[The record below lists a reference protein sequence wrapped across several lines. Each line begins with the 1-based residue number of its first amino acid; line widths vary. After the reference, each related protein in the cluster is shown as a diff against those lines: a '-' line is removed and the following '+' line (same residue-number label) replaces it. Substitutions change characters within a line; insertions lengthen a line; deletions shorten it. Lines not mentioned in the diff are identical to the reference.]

1 MILVITNK
9 TMKKYK
15 IIFTEVLYHEV
26 EVKAKSASAARDIV
40 LSGEIDYNKP
50 FDARF
55 EGFLSTELIKK

>member
-1 MILVITNK
+1 
-9 TMKKYK
+9 MKKYK